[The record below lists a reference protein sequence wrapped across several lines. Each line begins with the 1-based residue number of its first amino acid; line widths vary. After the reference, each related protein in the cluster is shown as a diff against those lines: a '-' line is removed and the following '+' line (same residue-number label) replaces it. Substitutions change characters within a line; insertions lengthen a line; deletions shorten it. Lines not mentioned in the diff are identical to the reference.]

1 VLERLFLAY
10 LGEERSKRIKFMRGI
25 LPVIAIIAALVMG
38 MTLMFPEQLR
48 GASTNGT
55 LAALIQASMVAV
67 LVGAGLFGSR
77 DEGKIGLGKGLLYGA
92 IWIGIGLFFIA
103 AYSQRDGF
111 ARLWAGITGEISP
124 SSAQSFDPQSFDK
137 SVTLQKSD
145 DGHFWARVTINGQV
159 IRMMVDTGASEIA
172 LDPADARR
180 VGLNPEN
187 LAFNIPVSTAAG
199 PSRAAGVRLKTVSI
213 GPVVRDNVPATVM
226 INTGG
231 VSLLGMGFLGQ
242 LSEVSAKGDTLTLR
256 D

>member
-1 VLERLFLAY
+1 
-10 LGEERSKRIKFMRGI
+10 MRGI
-25 LPVIAIIAALVMG
+25 LPVIAIIAALIMG

-67 LVGAGLFGSR
+67 LVGAGLFGNR

-124 SSAQSFDPQSFDK
+124 SSAQSSDPQSSGR

-159 IRMMVDTGASEIA
+159 ISMMVDTGASEIA

-226 INTGG
+226 ISTGG

>member
-1 VLERLFLAY
+1 
-10 LGEERSKRIKFMRGI
+10 MRGI
-25 LPVIAIIAALVMG
+25 LPVIAITAALVMG

-77 DEGKIGLGKGLLYGA
+77 DEGKIGLGKGLLYSA

-111 ARLWAGITGEISP
+111 AGLWAGITGEISP
-124 SSAQSFDPQSFDK
+124 SSAQSFDPQSSDPQSFDK

-199 PSRAAGVRLKTVSI
+199 PSRGAGVRLKTVSI

-226 INTGG
+226 VSTGG